1 MILALA
7 GGVGGARLA
16 QGLVQVLGADELAIV
31 VNVGDDFEHLGFHV
45 SPDLDTVMYTL
56 GGLHNPETGWGRA
69 GETWAF
75 LDALGTIG
83 GETWFRLG
91 DRDLAVHVE
100 RTRRLR
106 SGDRLSGIT
115 ADLCR
120 AFGIR
125 HLVIPATDDR
135 LRTFVDTDEGE
146 LAFQDYFVRQR
157 CEPVVRGFRFDGA
170 ATARLAAPLAAL
182 GCSATRIE
190 GIVLCPSNP
199 WLSIAPMLALPALAA
214 LLDAPDIPVV
224 AISPIVDGAAVK
236 GPAGKIMRELGH
248 AVDVSGVVAHYG
260 ARVDGWVIDERDRS
274 HAGAIAATG
283 HGVCVTDT
291 MMTSPARSAALALEA
306 IALLRSLGRR

>member
-31 VNVGDDFEHLGFHV
+31 VNVGDDFEHLGLHV

-56 GGLHNPETGWGRA
+56 GGVHNPETGWGRA

-75 LDALGTIG
+75 LDALGAIG
-83 GETWFRLG
+83 GDTWFRLG

-106 SGDRLSGIT
+106 SGDQLSGIT

-125 HLVIPATDDR
+125 HAVIPATDDR

-146 LAFQDYFVRQR
+146 LAFQDYFVRRR

-170 ATARLAAPLAAL
+170 STARVAAPLAAL
-182 GCSATRIE
+182 ACSPARIE

-199 WLSIAPMLALPALAA
+199 WLSVAPMLALPAIAA

-224 AISPIVDGAAVK
+224 AVSPIVGGAAVK

-260 ARVDGWVIDERDRS
+260 ARVDGWVIDERDCD
-274 HAGAIAATG
+274 HAGAIAAAG

-306 IALLRSLGRR
+306 IALLRTPGQR

>member
-16 QGLVQVLGADELAIV
+16 QGLVQVLGADELTIV
-31 VNVGDDFEHLGFHV
+31 VNVGDDFEHLGLHV

-56 GGLHNPETGWGRA
+56 GGVHNPETGWGRA

-75 LDALGTIG
+75 LDALGAIG
-83 GETWFRLG
+83 GDTWFRLG

-106 SGDRLSGIT
+106 SGDQLSGIT

-125 HLVIPATDDR
+125 HAVIPATDDR

-146 LAFQDYFVRQR
+146 LAFQDS
-157 CEPVVRGFRFDGA
+157 A
-170 ATARLAAPLAAL
+170 A
-182 GCSATRIE
+182 RIE

-199 WLSIAPMLALPALAA
+199 WLSVAPMLAVPALAA

-224 AISPIVDGAAVK
+224 AVSPIVGGAAVK
-236 GPAGKIMRELGH
+236 GPAGKIMRELGL
-248 AVDVSGVVAHYG
+248 AVDVTGVVAHYG
-260 ARVDGWVIDERDRS
+260 ARVNGWVIDERDRS
-274 HAGAIAATG
+274 HAGTIATTG

-306 IALLRSLGRR
+306 IALLRTLGRR

>member
-31 VNVGDDFEHLGFHV
+31 VNVGDDFEHLGLHV

-56 GGLHNPETGWGRA
+56 GGVHNPETGWGRA

-75 LDALGTIG
+75 LDALGAIG
-83 GETWFRLG
+83 GDTWFRLG

-106 SGDRLSGIT
+106 SGDQLSGIT

-125 HLVIPATDDR
+125 HAVIPATDDR

-146 LAFQDYFVRQR
+146 LAFQDYFVRRR

-170 ATARLAAPLAAL
+170 STARVAAPLAAL
-182 GCSATRIE
+182 HGSAARIE

-199 WLSIAPMLALPALAA
+199 WLSVAPMLALPALAA

-224 AISPIVDGAAVK
+224 AVSPIVGGAAVK

-248 AVDVSGVVAHYG
+248 AVDVTGVVAHYG
-260 ARVDGWVIDERDRS
+260 ARVDGWVIDERDRD
-274 HAGAIAATG
+274 HAGAIAAAG
-283 HGVCVTDT
+283 HGVRVTDT

-306 IALLRSLGRR
+306 IALLRTPGRR